1 MVALTPEII
10 QARRDYHRE
19 WRKNHPEN
27 VTAAQFRYWNKKAQL
42 AEQRQ
47 REGMS
52 SPDPDAQTG
61 EQGND

>member
-1 MVALTPEII
+1 MDALTPEII

-27 VTAAQFRYWNKKAQL
+27 VTAAQLRYWNKKAQR
-42 AEQRQ
+42 AEQQ

-61 EQGND
+61 EQGSD